1 MKRGQT
7 NLNFLICID
16 KPNSMTSHD
25 VVNRVRNITGEGRV
39 GHMGTLDPL
48 ATGVML
54 IGVGSAAR
62 LNNYLELSDKT
73 YEVCAEFGKTTNT
86 YDCQGEVTSKHDVD
100 PDYMTEKF
108 ASDYLNKLVGKHMQV
123 PPAFSAIKIDGKP
136 AYKSARSGE
145 DVNLEPR
152 EIDIYSAELIGVS
165 ENKWKFSLEVSKGTY
180 IRSIVHEIG
189 QDLGC
194 GAHVCELS
202 RSSVGCVN
210 LGDCYSLDEL
220 QKGFENK
227 NLRVLNAAE
236 ILSFPIVDADEKMMK
251 RVSNGS
257 SLRNNSE

>member
-7 NLNFLICID
+7 NLNFLIGID

-54 IGVGSAAR
+54 IGVGSATR

-86 YDCQGEVTSKHDVD
+86 YDCQGEVTSQCVID
-100 PDYMTEKF
+100 PDFMTEKF
-108 ASDYLNKLVGKHMQV
+108 ASDYLSKLIGKHMQV

-145 DVNLEPR
+145 DVEIEPR
-152 EIDIYSAELIGVS
+152 EIEIYSAELIEVGKV
-165 ENKWKFSLEVSKGTY
+165 NWKFSLSVSKGTY
-180 IRSIVHEIG
+180 IRSIVHDIG

-194 GAHVCELS
+194 GAHVSALK

-210 LGDCYSLDEL
+210 LDDCYSLDEL
-220 QKGFENK
+220 QKAFENK
-227 NLRVLNAAE
+227 NLRVLNVAE
-236 ILSFPIVDADEKMMK
+236 ILSFPIAEADEKLMK